1 MSPNIVQ
8 QTVAAVDLAAA
19 QLAQRNTSC
28 LRNPVQ
34 SLGVIRE
41 TALDA
46 LITLHL
52 GHALDA
58 IESGDRETFER
69 RCERAGRLARWHAPE
84 RLGDVE
90 GTLKQDRRNDY
101 HHPHHGK

>member
-1 MSPNIVQ
+1 MCPNIVQ
-8 QTVAAVDLAAA
+8 RTVAAVDLAAA

-28 LRNPVQ
+28 LRNPIQ

-41 TALDA
+41 TAVNA
-46 LITLHL
+46 TISLHL

-69 RCERAGRLARWHAPE
+69 RCERAGRLARWHEPDRLDEVE
-84 RLGDVE
+84 RV
-90 GTLKQDRRNDY
+90 LKQDRRNDY
-101 HHPHHGK
+101 HHPHQGK

>member
-1 MSPNIVQ
+1 MCPNIVQ

-28 LRNPVQ
+28 LRNPFQ

-41 TALDA
+41 MAVNAT
-46 LITLHL
+46 ISLHL
-52 GHALDA
+52 DHALDA

-69 RCERAGRLARWHAPE
+69 RCERAGRLARWHASD
-84 RLGDVE
+84 RLSDVE
-90 GTLKQDRRNDY
+90 RVLKQDR
-101 HHPHHGK
+101 